1 VLSPAIGVARSTLEG
16 RAMTMRATSLPR
28 FKSIDPHKQTRRRA
42 KERAQIVPGAHYGL
56 FAITYSNLVEI
67 ASSESAPAELY
78 DLMLEQRDWSA
89 KSKQRAL
96 GELLSVAPV
105 RVEA

>member
-1 VLSPAIGVARSTLEG
+1 VLSPANGVALHAGGHARNIASQIQVNRPAQTDAKTG
-16 RAMTMRATSLPR
+16 KRASP
-28 FKSIDPHKQTRRRA
+28 
-42 KERAQIVPGAHYGL
+42 IVPGAHYGL

-67 ASSESAPAELY
+67 ASWESAPAELY